1 MGMKIKHIQAIT
13 RRTICL
19 GLLNQEW
26 INKSFQKFSL
36 NQLRQLFCA
45 FSFVTTSI
53 DLLWMW
59 SNILP
64 IFLVFVSFVKRSVL
78 YI

>member
-1 MGMKIKHIQAIT
+1 MEMQIKHIQAR

-26 INKSFQKFSL
+26 INKSFQKFFLLL

-53 DLLWMW
+53 HLLWMW

-64 IFLVFVSFVKRSVL
+64 IFWCLSL
-78 YI
+78 L